1 MKEKLRNPGPAP
13 SSKGVRLERSYRDA
27 KNDFKLMV
35 VWARLSIN
43 GIVLGAAM
51 FAAAMVLS
59 IVGDALHINP
69 KTPVIWLA
77 VTGPILILIASIC
90 ASESFRRRKTARAV
104 VRSAQSEWETHQEL
118 LAKAQTEG
126 AGDQSITSPWRPME
140 DAPRDGTL
148 IYGIFPDA
156 RIVSIYWGMSSGD
169 AGWMEARFFSP
180 LMEGQPVLWQPVVD
194 ASTTKKDEL

>member
-1 MKEKLRNPGPAP
+1 MKEKLKKPGPV
-13 SSKGVRLERSYRDA
+13 SSSMERDYRDA

-35 VWARLSIN
+35 IWARLSIN

-90 ASESFRRRKTARAV
+90 VTESFRRRKRARVV
-104 VRSAQSEWETHQEL
+104 VRSAQWEWETHQEL
-118 LAKAQTEG
+118 LAKAQAEG
-126 AGDQSITSPWRPME
+126 AGNQSITSPWRLME

-156 RIVSIYWGMSSGD
+156 SIVSIYWGMSTGD
-169 AGWMEARFFSP
+169 AGWMEGRLSSA
-180 LMEGQPVLWQPVVD
+180 LMEEQPVLWQPVVD